1 MDNDRFVL
9 PTTVRNR
16 RDNKGAGRGLQAGL
30 GCLVLLF
37 LYLFLL
43 PALRLVE
50 REAGVL
56 DDGAAPVV
64 AVVAAAA
71 AAVAADTDAAGLA
84 AAAAG
89 DILAEPVAAGAS
101 GVSQDA
107 AVPAPVGGARGAADD
122 VAAAAA
128 VAAAPTTA
136 EPTSATVADPPS
148 EADLARGWRGS
159 PSSSGGGGAGT
170 WVRGMSP
177 AGAAALLSS
186 GSGKEG
192 DGGATFACSQGGT
205 VKQLAL
211 RALNDD
217 YCDCDDGSDEP
228 GTAAC
233 ASSTS
238 GGGGSGSGSSA
249 AAGGG
254 SARARFWCGG
264 VPAAARMLMPAAT
277 IPTARVNDGVCDCC
291 DGSDEWARVQ
301 RWHAAEGAV
310 AGGGGDG
317 SSGPCPNTCEELAKG
332 ALARAAALAQGSAA
346 RRSLEAAGAAMRARG
361 DPAHPSDA
369 GSRDAF
375 LPLIVECF
383 QLFDEGYRY
392 ELCPFRSAGQQD
404 RGHSVD
410 LGSSFRWDEVKPDP
424 GLAGEALLA
433 GSNGMERTM
442 LLEGGEACPSG
453 VRRSV
458 RVHFSCAE
466 ENKLTHITEPQSC
479 SYSFFLSTPAA
490 CP

>member
-16 RDNKGAGRGLQAGL
+16 RANKGAGRGLQAGL

-37 LYLFLL
+37 LYLFLA

-56 DDGAAPVV
+56 DDGAAPVAAV
-64 AVVAAAA
+64 AAAAAAAA
-71 AAVAADTDAAGLA
+71 AAVASDTDAAGLA

-89 DILAEPVAAGAS
+89 DILAEPVPAGAADAP
-101 GVSQDA
+101 QDA

-122 VAAAAA
+122 GAAVAAA
-128 VAAAPTTA
+128 VAAPTTA
-136 EPTSATVADPPS
+136 EPTSATVDDPPS
-148 EADLARGWRGS
+148 EADLARGWRAHS
-159 PSSSGGGGAGT
+159 TSGGGAA

-186 GSGKEG
+186 GSGSGKEG
-192 DGGATFACSQGGT
+192 GGAATFACSQGGT
-205 VKQLAL
+205 AKQLPF

-217 YCDCDDGSDEP
+217 YCDCDDGVDEV

-238 GGGGSGSGSSA
+238 GGGGSRG
-249 AAGGG
+249 
-254 SARARFWCGG
+254 RFWCGG
-264 VPAAARMLMPAAT
+264 VPAAARKLMAAVT

-291 DGSDEWARVQ
+291 DGSDEWARVR

-310 AGGGGDG
+310 AGGGGGGGGGDG
-317 SSGPCPNTCEELAKG
+317 GSGPCPNTCEELAKG

-346 RRSLEAAGAAMRARG
+346 RRSLEATGAAMRARG

-369 GSRDAF
+369 GVRDAF
-375 LPLIVECF
+375 LPLIAECF

-410 LGSSFRWDEVKPDP
+410 LGSSFRWDDVKPDP